1 MMARNRKRH
10 PMIGKKFGL
19 RRHIWIPAGQ
29 KSMLRA
35 PALWCGCTH
44 RNGLW
49 WLSINVR
56 QPYGIGAESS
66 GNACRSHTLSKRAG
80 GI

>member
-1 MMARNRKRH
+1 MTDPYTGCPERALEPPARDAY
-10 PMIGKKFGL
+10 L
-19 RRHIWIPAGQ
+19 DV
-29 KSMLRA
+29 
-35 PALWCGCTH
+35 WCGCTH